1 MSFTLSIE
9 DMAANMHVIVSMP
22 GQYQPDVFDDAMNRI
37 VTMFRE
43 ALAVRLA
50 AYPELAEDAEAAPG
64 E

>member
-1 MSFTLSIE
+1 
-9 DMAANMHVIVSMP
+9 MAANMHVIVSMP

-50 AYPELAEDAEAAPG
+50 AYPELAQEEAPG